1 VEAIAA
7 GQRAAQ
13 AIDRFLGGKGELPP
27 DRGFAS
33 PGKPEVAESEEVVPR
48 RPIRARPPAKRRG
61 NFEEVLKGYSRRA
74 ACAEARRCLRC
85 DLEP

>member
-13 AIDRFLGGKGELPP
+13 AIDRFLGGRGELPP

-33 PGKPEVAESEEVVPR
+33 PGKPPEDEREEAARR
-48 RPIRARPPAKRRG
+48 RPVRALRPKRRRG
-61 NFEEVLKGYSRRA
+61 NFEEVLKGYSLQA

-85 DLEP
+85 DLEQ